1 MRKLFVILVLVG
13 SAGMLRA
20 QDTLVLTLEECVRL
34 AREVSV
40 DALIAENQYN
50 NAFWNFR
57 SWQAARR
64 PVLTL
69 DGTLPRF
76 DRTILAI
83 TQPDGSDLFIQRNQ
97 VSSSLNLSLSQEI
110 GFTGGRIFAGSGLQR
125 IDLLGDSTQSS
136 YLSSPF
142 FVGWQQPIF
151 RYNDWQWRRQ
161 IEPLKLDQAD
171 RQLLENF
178 EDVSIRAVSLF
189 FQLHLAQI
197 NRGIAATNLANNDTI
212 YKISRGRYN
221 LGKIAENDLLQVE
234 LSVLNAQ
241 VALAQAENDIAN
253 TEARLKRFLRLD
265 DRVALRLEIPS
276 DLPALTI
283 DPATALEHARTYRS
297 DIVGFQR
304 QQLEAEQQVAVA
316 KGNNGFSADLFAQY
330 GLNNTA
336 IAISDAYQD
345 PQNFQNV
352 GLTFSMPI
360 VDWGRARSER
370 EIAFANRDLVQSQI
384 ELNTIN
390 FEQEVILRVQQF
402 NLQSNQVRIAAK
414 ADTVSHKRF
423 DVAKARY
430 LIGKTDITDL
440 NIANAE
446 QDQARRAYIA
456 ALLSYWNDYYTLR
469 KLTLYDYEAGRPIGG
484 E

>member
-1 MRKLFVILVLVG
+1 MRKLLVLIVLLG
-13 SAGMLRA
+13 SAGMARA

-64 PVLTL
+64 PVLAL

-125 IDLLGDSTQSS
+125 IDLLSDSNQSS

-142 FVGWQQPIF
+142 FIGWQQPIF

-161 IEPLKLDQAD
+161 IEPLKLTQAD
-171 RQLLENF
+171 RVLLENF

-197 NRGIAATNLANNDTI
+197 NRSISATNLANNDTI

-241 VALAQAENDIAN
+241 VALAQAENEIAN

-265 DRVALRLEIPS
+265 DRQPIRLDIPS
-276 DLPALTI
+276 ELPDLRI
-283 DPATALEHARTYRS
+283 DPATALEHARKYRS
-297 DIVGFQR
+297 DVVGFER

-336 IAISDAYQD
+336 TALGDAYQN
-345 PQNFQNV
+345 PENFQNV
-352 GLTFSMPI
+352 GLTFSVPI

-440 NIANAE
+440 NIANSE

-469 KLTLYDYEAGRPIGG
+469 KLTLYDYEVGRPLGG

>member
-1 MRKLFVILVLVG
+1 MRKHILLLSFVFGVGVLH
-13 SAGMLRA
+13 A
-20 QDTLVLTLEECVRL
+20 QDTMRLTLDEAVQL
-34 AREVSV
+34 ARKVSV
-40 DALIAENQYN
+40 DALIAENQYK
-50 NAFWNFR
+50 NAFWNYKA
-57 SWQAARR
+57 WQADRK
-64 PVLTL
+64 PFMTL

-110 GFTGGRIFAGSGLQR
+110 GLTGGRIFAGSGLQR
-125 IDLLGDSTQSS
+125 IDLLGDSTQTS

-142 FVGWQQPIF
+142 FIGIQQPIF
-151 RYNDWQWRRQ
+151 RYNDWNWRRQ
-161 IEPLKLDQAD
+161 IEPLRLDQAD
-171 RQLLENF
+171 RKLLEDL

-189 FQLHLAQI
+189 FQLHLAKI
-197 NRGIAATNLANNDTI
+197 NQDIASTNLANNDSI

-234 LSVLNAQ
+234 LSVLNSQ
-241 VALAQAENDIAN
+241 VALAQSENEIAN
-253 TEARLKRFLRLD
+253 TEARLKRFLGID
-265 DRVALRLEIPS
+265 DRQTLRLEIPS
-276 DLPALTI
+276 DLPDLRI
-283 DPATALEHARTYRS
+283 DPVIALEHARQNRS
-297 DIVGFQR
+297 DIVSFQR

-336 IAISDAYQD
+336 TAIGDAYQS
-345 PQNFQNV
+345 PENFQNV
-352 GLTFSMPI
+352 GLTLSVPI

-370 EIAFANRDLVQSQI
+370 EIAYANRDLVQSQI
-384 ELNTIN
+384 ELSTIN
-390 FEQEVILRVQQF
+390 FEQEVVLRVQQF
-402 NLQSNQVRIAAK
+402 NLQGNQVMIASK
-414 ADTVSHKRF
+414 ADTVSRKRF

-440 NIANAE
+440 NIANSE
-446 QDQARRAYIA
+446 QDQASRAYIA
-456 ALLSYWNDYYTLR
+456 SLLSYWNDYYTLR
-469 KLTLYDYEAGRPIGG
+469 KLTLYDYEEGRPIGV

>member
-1 MRKLFVILVLVG
+1 MRKHILLLSFVFGVGVLH
-13 SAGMLRA
+13 A
-20 QDTLVLTLEECVRL
+20 QDTMRLTLDEAVQL
-34 AREVSV
+34 ARKVSV
-40 DALIAENQYN
+40 DALIAENQYK
-50 NAFWNFR
+50 NAFWNYKA
-57 SWQAARR
+57 WQADRK
-64 PVLTL
+64 PFMTL

-110 GFTGGRIFAGSGLQR
+110 GLTGGRIFAGSGLQR
-125 IDLLGDSTQSS
+125 IDLLGDSTQTS

-142 FVGWQQPIF
+142 FIGIQQPIF
-151 RYNDWQWRRQ
+151 RYNDWNWRRQ
-161 IEPLKLDQAD
+161 IEPLRLDQAD
-171 RQLLENF
+171 RKLLEDL

-197 NRGIAATNLANNDTI
+197 NREIASTNLANNDTI

-234 LSVLNAQ
+234 LSVLNSQ
-241 VALAQAENDIAN
+241 VALAQSENEIAN
-253 TEARLKRFLRLD
+253 TEARLKRFLGID
-265 DRVALRLEIPS
+265 DRQTLRLEIPS
-276 DLPALTI
+276 DLPDLRI
-283 DPATALEHARTYRS
+283 DPVIALEHARQNRS
-297 DIVGFQR
+297 DIVSFQR

-336 IAISDAYQD
+336 TAIGDAYQS
-345 PQNFQNV
+345 PENFQNV
-352 GLTFSMPI
+352 GLTLSVPI

-370 EIAFANRDLVQSQI
+370 EIAYANRDLVQSQI
-384 ELNTIN
+384 ELSTIN
-390 FEQEVILRVQQF
+390 FEQEVVLRVQQF
-402 NLQSNQVRIAAK
+402 NLQGNQVMIASK
-414 ADTVSHKRF
+414 ADTVSRKRF

-440 NIANAE
+440 NIANSE
-446 QDQARRAYIA
+446 QDQASRAYIA
-456 ALLSYWNDYYTLR
+456 SLLSYWNDYYTLR
-469 KLTLYDYEAGRPIGG
+469 KLTLYDYEEGRPIGV

>member
-1 MRKLFVILVLVG
+1 MRKLLVLFLLLG
-13 SAGMLRA
+13 NAGFLHA

-64 PVLTL
+64 PVLAL
-69 DGTLPRF
+69 DGTVPRF

-97 VSSSLNLSLSQEI
+97 VSSALNLSLSQEI
-110 GFTGGRIFAGSGLQR
+110 GLTGGRIFAGSGLQR

-171 RQLLENF
+171 RVLLENF

-197 NRGIAATNLANNDTI
+197 NRGISSTNLANNDTI

-241 VALAQAENDIAN
+241 VALAQAENEIAN
-253 TEARLKRFLRLD
+253 TGARLKRFLRLD
-265 DRVALRLEIPS
+265 DRQPLRLSIPS
-276 DLPALTI
+276 ELPDLRI
-283 DPATALEHARTYRS
+283 DPATALEHARQYRS
-297 DIVGFQR
+297 DVVGFQR
-304 QQLEAEQQVAVA
+304 QQLEADQQVAVA

-336 IAISDAYQD
+336 TAIGDAYQD
-345 PQNFQNV
+345 PQDFQNV
-352 GLTFSMPI
+352 GLTFSVPI

-390 FEQEVILRVQQF
+390 FEQEVILLVQQF

-440 NIANAE
+440 NIANSE

-456 ALLSYWNDYYTLR
+456 ALLSYWNDFYTLR
-469 KLTLYDYEAGRPIGG
+469 KLTLYDYELGRPLGG
-484 E
+484 G

>member
-1 MRKLFVILVLVG
+1 MRKHILLLSFVFGVGVLH
-13 SAGMLRA
+13 A
-20 QDTLVLTLEECVRL
+20 QDTMRLTLDEAVQL
-34 AREVSV
+34 ARKVSV
-40 DALIAENQYN
+40 DALIAENQYK
-50 NAFWNFR
+50 NAFWNYKA
-57 SWQAARR
+57 WQADRK
-64 PVLTL
+64 PFMTL

-110 GFTGGRIFAGSGLQR
+110 GLTGGRIFAGSGLQR
-125 IDLLGDSTQSS
+125 IDLLGDSTQTS

-142 FVGWQQPIF
+142 FIGIQQPIF
-151 RYNDWQWRRQ
+151 RYNDCNWRRQ
-161 IEPLKLDQAD
+161 IEPLRLDQAD
-171 RQLLENF
+171 RKLLEDL

-197 NRGIAATNLANNDTI
+197 NREIASTNLANNDTI

-234 LSVLNAQ
+234 LSVLNSQ
-241 VALAQAENDIAN
+241 VALAQSENEIAN
-253 TEARLKRFLRLD
+253 TEARLKRFLGID
-265 DRVALRLEIPS
+265 DRQTLRLEIPS
-276 DLPALTI
+276 DLPDLRI
-283 DPATALEHARTYRS
+283 DPVIALEHARQNRS
-297 DIVGFQR
+297 DIVSFQR

-336 IAISDAYQD
+336 TAIGDAYQS
-345 PQNFQNV
+345 PENFQNV
-352 GLTFSMPI
+352 GLTLSVPI

-370 EIAFANRDLVQSQI
+370 EIAYANRDLVQSQI
-384 ELNTIN
+384 ELSTIN
-390 FEQEVILRVQQF
+390 FEQEVVLRVQQF
-402 NLQSNQVRIAAK
+402 NLQGNQVMIASK
-414 ADTVSHKRF
+414 ADTVSRKRF

-440 NIANAE
+440 NIANSE
-446 QDQARRAYIA
+446 HDQARRAYIA
-456 ALLSYWNDYYTLR
+456 SLLSYWNDYYTLR
-469 KLTLYDYEAGRPIGG
+469 KLTLYDYEEQRPIGV

>member
-1 MRKLFVILVLVG
+1 MRKHLVLFVLLVNAVF
-13 SAGMLRA
+13 LRA
-20 QDTLVLTLEECVRL
+20 QDTLVLTLADCVRL

-40 DALIAENQYN
+40 DALIAENQFN

-64 PVLTL
+64 PVLAL

-142 FVGWQQPIF
+142 FIGWQQPIF

-171 RQLLENF
+171 RVLLESI
-178 EDVSIRAVSLF
+178 EEVSIRAVSLF

-197 NRGIAATNLANNDTI
+197 NRGISATNLANNDTI

-241 VALAQAENDIAN
+241 VALAQAENEIAN
-253 TEARLKRFLRLD
+253 TEARLKRFLRMD
-265 DRVALRLEIPS
+265 DRQPIRLEIPS
-276 DLPALTI
+276 DLPELRI
-283 DPATALEHARTYRS
+283 DPAVALEHARKYRS
-297 DIVGFQR
+297 DVLGFQR
-304 QQLEAEQQVAVA
+304 QQVEAEQQVAVA

-336 IAISDAYQD
+336 VALGDAYQD

-352 GLTFSMPI
+352 GLTFSVPI

-440 NIANAE
+440 NIANSE

-469 KLTLYDYEAGRPIGG
+469 RLTLYDYQMGRPLGG